1 MNMTIR
7 LVDLEK
13 DHGMMCKWWK
23 AHGWEAVPAAILPKL
38 GAIAVHDGVPM
49 GAAWL
54 YMDNSVGVCWLEWL
68 VTNPVATPKQ
78 SLKAINTVT
87 QFLSEVAVSMD
98 YGIMMTTCRQASLVR
113 VYEKNGF
120 TKSDEGVTHL
130 VRKLREN

>member
-1 MNMTIR
+1 MKTKIR
-7 LVDLEK
+7 LVDLSK
-13 DHGMMCKWWK
+13 DYGMACEWWK

-38 GAIAVHDGVPM
+38 GAVAVIEDVPIA
-49 GAAWL
+49 AAFL

-68 VTNPVATPKQ
+68 VTNPDATPKQ
-78 SLKAINTVT
+78 SFKGINMVIE
-87 QFLSEVAVSMD
+87 FLREVAVSMD